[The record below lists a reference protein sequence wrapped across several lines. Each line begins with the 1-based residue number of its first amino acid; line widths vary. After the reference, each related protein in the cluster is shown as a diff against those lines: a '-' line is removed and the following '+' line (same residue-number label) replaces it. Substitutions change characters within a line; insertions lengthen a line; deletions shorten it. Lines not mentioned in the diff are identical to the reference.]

1 LRNGRPSAGA
11 LAAIGVIV
19 LVLGVLII
27 LPLVSVLFEAF
38 RGGGGALASLAGDPG
53 VRAAIAL
60 SLVATL
66 ISVAFNAAFGLLAGW
81 TIAKYRFPGKPLL
94 VTVIDA
100 PLTVSPVIV
109 GLAVLAALGE
119 KTPPGAW
126 LAAHGLRIA
135 FAPAGIAIATTLV
148 TFPYVA
154 RAVIAQMTEQGRE
167 LEEAAIG
174 LGASAWQ
181 AFWRVTFPVARTSFL
196 NGLLVCNA
204 RAIGEFGAVS
214 VVSGNVSGL
223 TQTIPL
229 QIADFY
235 DGANGAQAFS
245 LAAGL
250 AVVAIIL
257 ALAARTLAR
266 RTSPAKGR
274 PA

>member
-1 LRNGRPSAGA
+1 LRNTRSSAAA
-11 LAAIGVIV
+11 LAGIGVIV
-19 LVLGVLII
+19 LVLIVLIV
-27 LPLVSVLFEAF
+27 LPLVSVALEALS
-38 RGGGGALASLAGDPG
+38 GGAGALAALAADPT

-60 SLVATL
+60 SILATVV
-66 ISVAFNAAFGLLAGW
+66 SVAFNAAFGLFAGW

-135 FAPAGIAIATTLV
+135 FAPAGIAIATMLV

-181 AFWRVTFPVARTSFL
+181 AFWRVTFPVSRASFL

-214 VVSGNVSGL
+214 VVSGNVTGL
-223 TQTIPL
+223 TETIPL
-229 QIADFY
+229 QISNFY
-235 DGANGAQAFS
+235 DNASAAQAFG

-250 AVVAIIL
+250 AIVTILL

-266 RTSPAKGR
+266 RSSPAKGR

>member
-1 LRNGRPSAGA
+1 M
-11 LAAIGVIV
+11 AIVAIA
-19 LVLGVLII
+19 LVLGVLIV
-27 LPLVSVLFEAF
+27 LPLVSVALEALG
-38 RGGGGALASLAGDPG
+38 GGGGALASLANDPG
-53 VRAAIAL
+53 VRAAVVL
-60 SLVATL
+60 SLGAAIV
-66 ISVAFNAAFGLLAGW
+66 SVVFNAAFGLLAGW
-81 TIAKYRFPGKPLL
+81 TIAKYRFPGKALL
-94 VTVIDA
+94 VTAIDA

-109 GLAVLAALGE
+109 GLAVLTSLGE
-119 KTPPGAW
+119 RTPLGAW
-126 LAAHGLRIA
+126 LAAHGMRIA
-135 FAPAGIAIATTLV
+135 FAPAGIAVATMLV

-181 AFWRVTFPVARTSFL
+181 AFWRVTFPNSRGSFL

-214 VVSGNVSGL
+214 VVSGNVRGL
-223 TQTIPL
+223 TETVPL

-235 DGANGAQAFS
+235 DGASSAQAFG

-250 AVVAIIL
+250 AVITIIL
-257 ALAARTLAR
+257 ALIARALAR
-266 RTSPAKGR
+266 RSSPVKGR

>member
-1 LRNGRPSAGA
+1 LRSVRPNA
-11 LAAIGVIV
+11 LAFAALGIVV
-19 LVLGVLII
+19 LVLTVLIV
-27 LPLVSVLFEAF
+27 LPLVSVALEAF
-38 RGGGGALASLAGDPG
+38 GGGTGAFVSLAADPG
-53 VRAAIAL
+53 VRGAIVL
-60 SLVATL
+60 SILATVV
-66 ISVAFNAAFGLLAGW
+66 SVACNAAFGLLAGW

-94 VTVIDA
+94 VTAIDA

-109 GLAVLAALGE
+109 GLAVLAAFGA
-119 KTPPGAW
+119 KTPAGAW
-126 LAAHGLRIA
+126 FEAHGLRIA
-135 FAPAGIAIATTLV
+135 FAPAGIVIATTLI

-181 AFWRVTFPVARTSFL
+181 AFWHITFPVSRASFL

-214 VVSGNVSGL
+214 VVSGNISGL
-223 TQTIPL
+223 TQTVPL
-229 QIADFY
+229 QISNFY
-235 DGANGAQAFS
+235 DNANTPQAFG

-250 AVVAIIL
+250 ALVTIIL

-266 RTSPAKGR
+266 RGSPAKGR

>member
-1 LRNGRPSAGA
+1 MT
-11 LAAIGVIV
+11 AI
-19 LVLGVLII
+19 
-27 LPLVSVLFEAF
+27 
-38 RGGGGALASLAGDPG
+38 
-53 VRAAIAL
+53 AAIAL
-60 SLVATL
+60 VLGILIVLPLAFVALQALSGGGAALATL
-66 ISVAFNAAFGLLAGW
+66 AHDPTVRGAIWLSIGAALVSVAFNAAFGLLAGW
-81 TIAKYRFPGKPLL
+81 TIAKYRFPGKAVL
-94 VTVIDA
+94 VTAIDA

-109 GLAVLAALGE
+109 GLAVLASLGE
-119 KTPPGAW
+119 RTPAGAW

-135 FAPAGIAIATTLV
+135 FAPAGIAIATMLV

-154 RAVIAQMTEQGRE
+154 RAVIAQMSEQGRE

-181 AFWRVTFPVARTSFL
+181 AFWRVTFPASRASFL

-214 VVSGNVSGL
+214 VVSGSVRGL
-223 TQTIPL
+223 TETVPL

-235 DGANGAQAFS
+235 DGASGAQAFG

-257 ALAARTLAR
+257 AFVARAVAR
-266 RTSPAKGR
+266 RGSPAKGR

>member
-1 LRNGRPSAGA
+1 LREQRSSAGA
-11 LAAIGVIV
+11 LVGIGLIGI
-19 LVLGVLII
+19 VLGVLIV
-27 LPLVSVLFEAF
+27 LPLVFVAF
-38 RGGGGALASLAGDPG
+38 QAASGGFGALAALVGDPT

-60 SLVATL
+60 SLVAT
-66 ISVAFNAAFGLLAGW
+66 IVSVLFNAAFGLLA
-81 TIAKYRFPGKPLL
+81 AKYRFPGKSLL
-94 VTVIDA
+94 VTVIDT

-135 FAPAGIAIATTLV
+135 FAPAGIAIATTLI

-181 AFWRVTFPVARTSFL
+181 AFWRVTFPVSRASFL

-204 RAIGEFGAVS
+204 RAIGEFGAVT
-214 VVSGNVSGL
+214 VVSGNIRGL
-223 TQTIPL
+223 TETIPL

-235 DGANGAQAFS
+235 DGANTAQAFG

-250 AVVAIIL
+250 AVIAIIL
-257 ALAARTLAR
+257 ALVARTVAR
-266 RTSPAKGR
+266 RTSPSKGR

>member
-1 LRNGRPSAGA
+1 LREQRPSAGA
-11 LAAIGVIV
+11 LVGIGLIGI
-19 LVLGVLII
+19 VLGVLIV
-27 LPLVSVLFEAF
+27 LPLVFVAF
-38 RGGGGALASLAGDPG
+38 QAMSGGFGALAALVGDPT

-60 SLVATL
+60 SLVAT
-66 ISVAFNAAFGLLAGW
+66 IVSVLFNAAFGLLAGW
-81 TIAKYRFPGKPLL
+81 TIAKYRFPGKSLL
-94 VTVIDA
+94 VTVIDT

-135 FAPAGIAIATTLV
+135 FAPAGIAIATTLI

-181 AFWRVTFPVARTSFL
+181 AFWRVTFPVSRGSFL

-204 RAIGEFGAVS
+204 RAIGEFGAVT
-214 VVSGNVSGL
+214 VVSGNIRGL
-223 TQTIPL
+223 TETIPL

-235 DGANGAQAFS
+235 DGANTAQAFG

-250 AVVAIIL
+250 AIIAIIL
-257 ALAARTLAR
+257 ALVARTVAR